1 MAHIVRL
8 IGQNDQPCLEVLVP
22 KDKLRI
28 SVEMFQQLYPGE
40 RLWIDGA
47 VVQLAGGPPPTDAGA
62 PPGDTSPAPPRAA
75 SPAPPG
81 AGSPAAPVQAQL
93 GDPMLANMNTI
104 LQMNAM
110 LLAEHM
116 ANQQRLTD
124 DMVQQYR
131 KVRASLEEV
140 DLMARGARVIEFQEM
155 LRGIKAMN
163 ASTHIG
169 SPEGRR
175 SWNSEQLERFVIG
188 GLKAAKIIQDA

>member
-8 IGQNDQPCLEVLVP
+8 LGQNDLPCLEVHVP

-28 SVEMFQQLYPGE
+28 SVELFQQLYPGE

-47 VVQLAGGPPPTDAGA
+47 VVQLAGGVPPTDTGA
-62 PPGDTSPAPPRAA
+62 TPGGAAPAPSPAPPRAA
-75 SPAPPG
+75 SPAPP
-81 AGSPAAPVQAQL
+81 VQAQPS
-93 GDPMLANMNTI
+93 DPTLAHMNTI

-110 LLAEHM
+110 LLTEHM
-116 ANQQRLTD
+116 AHQQRLTD

-155 LRGIKAMN
+155 LRGIQAMN
-163 ASTHIG
+163 ASTRIG
-169 SPEGRR
+169 SPEERR

>member
-8 IGQNDQPCLEVLVP
+8 IGQNDQPYLEVVVP

-47 VVQLAGGPPPTDAGA
+47 VVQLAGGPPPI
-62 PPGDTSPAPPRAA
+62 DTSPAPPRAA

-81 AGSPAAPVQAQL
+81 AVPPMAPVQAQV
-93 GDPMLANMNTI
+93 GDPMLAHLNTI

-110 LLAEHM
+110 LLTEHM

-124 DMVQQYR
+124 DMVLQYR

-155 LRGIKAMN
+155 LRGIQAMN
-163 ASTHIG
+163 ASTRIG
-169 SPEGRR
+169 TPEERR